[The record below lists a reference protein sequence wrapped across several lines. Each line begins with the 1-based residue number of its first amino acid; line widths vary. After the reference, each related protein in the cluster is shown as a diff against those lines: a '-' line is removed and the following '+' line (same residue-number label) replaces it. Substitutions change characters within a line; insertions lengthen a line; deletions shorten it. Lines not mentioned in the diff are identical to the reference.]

1 MFAKIKSLGLFGLD
15 AFIVDVEASIDR
27 GIPAF
32 DIVGLPDAAVRE
44 SRNRVRST
52 IKNVGLDFPI
62 SKITINL
69 APADIKKE
77 GAIYDLPILI
87 AIMAASGQL
96 NVNLDSCAFLG
107 ELSLNGEVKPIKG
120 TLAMLSKAKEL
131 GINTAFIP
139 KENEAEGA
147 VIDCINTYPTDNIEN
162 LILHL
167 TGQKKLPRAKL
178 NNTTKAEN
186 FELLDFSQVKG
197 QFQAKR
203 ALEIAAAG
211 GHNVLLIGP
220 PGSGKSMLAKRL
232 PSILPDMTLEESIE
246 TSKIYSI
253 AGLLPLGTSLLKKR
267 PFRSVHHT
275 ISPAGLAGG
284 GSIPKPGEISLAHN
298 GVLFLDELP
307 EFARASMEVLR
318 QPIEDRKVTISRVNG
333 TLSYPC
339 SIMLIAAMNP
349 CPCGYY
355 GHPTKKCICS
365 KKLVKKYLSKVSGP
379 LLDRIDIQVEVAP
392 VDFEKLSTYQGE
404 ESSESIKKRV
414 NKARIIQANRY
425 KGSNVTCN
433 ALITPDMLEKHCQLS
448 DNARALFKKAFE
460 NLNLSARAYD
470 RILKVSRTIA
480 DLACSEIIKS
490 SHVAE
495 AVQYRNLDQ
504 KYWK

>member
-1 MFAKIKSLGLFGLD
+1 MFAKIKSLGLLGLD

-96 NVNLDSCAFLG
+96 NMNLDSCAFLG

-139 KENEAEGA
+139 KENETEGA
-147 VIDCINTYPTDNIEN
+147 VINCINTYPTDNIEN

-167 TGQKKLPRAKL
+167 TGQKNLPRAKL

-253 AGLLPLGTSLLKKR
+253 AGLLPLGASLLKKR

-414 NKARIIQANRY
+414 NKARITQANRY
-425 KGSNVTCN
+425 KGSNVTYN

-504 KYWK
+504 KYWN

>member
-139 KENEAEGA
+139 KENETEGA

-178 NNTTKAEN
+178 NNTTEAEN

-253 AGLLPLGTSLLKKR
+253 AGLLPLGASLLKKR

-355 GHPTKKCICS
+355 GHPAKKCICS

-425 KGSNVTCN
+425 KGSNVTYN

-470 RILKVSRTIA
+470 RVLKVSRTIA

>member
-1 MFAKIKSLGLFGLD
+1 MFAKIKSLGLLGLD

-96 NVNLDSCAFLG
+96 NMNLDSCAFLG

-139 KENEAEGA
+139 KENETEGA

-178 NNTTKAEN
+178 NNTTEAEN

-404 ESSESIKKRV
+404 ESSESIKERV
-414 NKARIIQANRY
+414 NKARITQANRY
-425 KGSNVTCN
+425 KGSNVTYN

>member
-96 NVNLDSCAFLG
+96 NMDLDSCAFLG

-147 VIDCINTYPTDNIEN
+147 VIDYINTYPTDNIEN

-167 TGQKKLPRAKL
+167 TGQNKLPRARL

-253 AGLLPLGTSLLKKR
+253 AGLLPLGASLLKKR

-365 KKLVKKYLSKVSGP
+365 KKLVNKYLSKVSGP

-425 KGSNVTCN
+425 KGSNVTYN

-470 RILKVSRTIA
+470 RVLKVSRTIA